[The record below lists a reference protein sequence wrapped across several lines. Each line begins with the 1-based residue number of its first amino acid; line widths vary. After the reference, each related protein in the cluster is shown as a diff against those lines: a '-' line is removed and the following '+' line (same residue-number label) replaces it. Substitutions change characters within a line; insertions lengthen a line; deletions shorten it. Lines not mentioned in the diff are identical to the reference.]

1 MMKNNQVDLIV
12 TPLRS
17 AMLAG
22 HANKVHVL
30 VRVQAPDLPENKKQ
44 ARQPYGIGF
53 VIDRSG
59 SMAGVPLKEAV
70 RCVRFMSDKLTDRDF
85 ASLVT
90 FDNNVALDFPLSQM
104 TERSDLNEA
113 LAEVTAG
120 GQTNLH
126 GGWREAAEE
135 FVRKEANTALK
146 RVVLLSDGCVN
157 NGVVNPASITRQV
170 AKFASEGIT
179 TSTYGLGSHFNEELM
194 IDIAKA
200 GQGNHYYAETADDL
214 LESFNEE
221 FELMSNLWA
230 KGLHIK
236 VRDDMDVRVKLLNDY
251 LKVDA
256 LSKTWEL
263 PNLAYGSEAWAMFE
277 LTVSGDLREGDV
289 ADLFSISVS
298 GEDIDGRDVL
308 VRSELLSL
316 PVVNAVA
323 FAAIAEDE
331 LVRRRLDEL
340 QAADYLKRAR
350 RAVQV
355 GDWDEADYIL
365 NEAKRL
371 FSNSPWAQDV
381 LRAMS
386 KLATKRDER
395 MFMKEASF
403 SSSKMST
410 RLSSKHEDSALL
422 MESSIPAFLRRKS
435 AQGKAQ
441 FFDDDKD
448 PL

>member
-1 MMKNNQVDLIV
+1 MPNNQVNLIV

-44 ARQPYGIGF
+44 QRQPYSIGF

-90 FDNNVALDFPLSQM
+90 FDSNVALEFPLSPM

-126 GGWREAAEE
+126 GGWREAADE
-135 FVRKEANTALK
+135 FVRKEANTPLK
-146 RVVLLSDGCVN
+146 RVVLLSDGCAN
-157 NGVVNPASITRQV
+157 NGLVNPASITRQV

-221 FELMSNLWA
+221 FELLSNLWA
-230 KGLHIK
+230 KGLRIK
-236 VRDDMDVRVKLLNDY
+236 VGDDANVRVKLMNDY
-251 LKVDA
+251 IKTDA

-277 LTVSGDLREGDV
+277 LTVSGEWREGDV
-289 ADLFSISVS
+289 AELFSISVS
-298 GEDIDGRDVL
+298 GEDIEGRDVHA
-308 VRSELLSL
+308 RSEMLAL

-340 QAADYLKRAR
+340 QAAEYLNRAR
-350 RAVQV
+350 RAVKI
-355 GDWDEADYIL
+355 GDWDEAEFIL
-365 NEAKRL
+365 NDAKRL

-386 KLATKRDER
+386 KLATRRDEL

-410 RLSSKHEDSALL
+410 RLSSKHE
-422 MESSIPAFLRRKS
+422 ESSILMDRISPAFLRRKS

>member
-1 MMKNNQVDLIV
+1 MKNNNVDLIV

-17 AMLAG
+17 ALLAD

-30 VRVQAPDLPENKKQ
+30 VRVQAPDLPETKKNQ
-44 ARQPYGIGF
+44 RQPYGIGF

-59 SMAGVPLKEAV
+59 SMAGAPLKEAV

-90 FDNNVALDFPLSQM
+90 FDSNVSLEFPLSVM
-104 TERSDLNEA
+104 TERDDLNEA

-126 GGWREAAEE
+126 GGWREGADE
-135 FVRKEANTALK
+135 FVRKEATTALK
-146 RVVLLSDGCVN
+146 RVVLLSDGCAN
-157 NGVVNPASITRQV
+157 NGVVNPTAIARQV
-170 AKFASEGIT
+170 AQFAKEGIT

-194 IDIAKA
+194 IRIAKA

-221 FELMSNLWA
+221 FELMLNLWA

-236 VRDDMDVRVKLLNDY
+236 VRDDMNVRVKLMNDY
-251 LKVDA
+251 LNVDA

-277 LTVSGDLREGDV
+277 LTVSDDFREGDV

-298 GEDIDGRDVL
+298 GVDIDGRDVL
-308 VRSELLSL
+308 ARSELLSL

-323 FAAIAEDE
+323 FASIAEDD

-350 RAVQV
+350 RAVKL
-355 GDWDEADYIL
+355 GDWDEADFIL

-386 KLATKRDER
+386 TLATKRDEL
-395 MFMKEASF
+395 MFMKEAFF

-410 RLSSKHEDSALL
+410 RLSAKFEDS
-422 MESSIPAFLRRKS
+422 SIVMDRISPAFLRRKS

-441 FFDDDKD
+441 FLDDDKD
-448 PL
+448 AN

>member
-1 MMKNNQVDLIV
+1 M
-12 TPLRS
+12 
-17 AMLAG
+17 
-22 HANKVHVL
+22 
-30 VRVQAPDLPENKKQ
+30 
-44 ARQPYGIGF
+44 
-53 VIDRSG
+53 
-59 SMAGVPLKEAV
+59 
-70 RCVRFMSDKLTDRDF
+70 
-85 ASLVT
+85 
-90 FDNNVALDFPLSQM
+90 
-104 TERSDLNEA
+104 
-113 LAEVTAG
+113 
-120 GQTNLH
+120 
-126 GGWREAAEE
+126 
-135 FVRKEANTALK
+135 
-146 RVVLLSDGCVN
+146 
-157 NGVVNPASITRQV
+157 VNPGSITRQV

-410 RLSSKHEDSALL
+410 RLSSKHEESSLL
-422 MESSIPAFLRRKS
+422 MDSISPAFLRRKS

-448 PL
+448 SL